1 MDSLINKFSE
11 ISDDIINSSIRIIS
25 NSGQK
30 MLFTIEVTEEA

>member
-1 MDSLINKFSE
+1 VDSIINKFSE

-30 MLFTIEVTEEA
+30 MLCAIEVPDEA